1 MADKKKEKALLKK
14 ALGYDAKE
22 IIEESG
28 EVDGDVKLLKRKVT
42 IKNVP
47 PDVTAIK
54 MITDGAK
61 DLSELTDEELEEEK
75 GKLLKLIKN
84 KEI

>member
-1 MADKKKEKALLKK
+1 MADKKIEKALLKK

-22 IIEESG
+22 IIEEYG

>member
-1 MADKKKEKALLKK
+1 MPTTKLEKALLKR

-22 IIEESG
+22 VIEEYA

-42 IKNVP
+42 VKNVP
-47 PDVTAIK
+47 PDITAIK

-61 DLSELTDEELEEEK
+61 GVGELSDDELEEEK
-75 GKLLKLIKN
+75 QKLLKLLKD
-84 KEI
+84 KEK

>member
-1 MADKKKEKALLKK
+1 MSDKKIEKALLKK

-22 IIEESG
+22 IIEEYG

-75 GKLLKLIKN
+75 EKLLKLIKN

>member
-1 MADKKKEKALLKK
+1 MADKKIEKALLKK

-22 IIEESG
+22 IIEEYG

-75 GKLLKLIKN
+75 EKLLKLIKN

>member
-1 MADKKKEKALLKK
+1 MADKKIEKALLKK

-22 IIEESG
+22 IIEEYG

-54 MITDGAK
+54 MITDGTK

-75 GKLLKLIKN
+75 EKLLKLIKN

>member
-1 MADKKKEKALLKK
+1 MADKKIEKALLKK

-22 IIEESG
+22 IIEEYG

-75 GKLLKLIKN
+75 EKLLKLIKN
-84 KEI
+84 KEM